1 MKQKKKSEPQV
12 ALKPVS
18 AATFSKLS
26 MVGTL
31 NLVAMVA
38 LIAGLWFFVPDL
50 VAQRPILIPVLIIV
64 GLSNF
69 ALIWY
74 VKMAHKMNS
83 GSGQKTDPTA
93 SRRKR

>member
-1 MKQKKKSEPQV
+1 MSQKNKPTQQS

-18 AATFSKLS
+18 AATFSKLT
-26 MVGTL
+26 MIGTV

-38 LIAGLWFFVPDL
+38 LIVGLWYFIPEL
-50 VAQRPILIPVLIIV
+50 VAQRPILIPVLVIV

-74 VKMAHKMNS
+74 VKMAYKMNS
-83 GSGQKTDPTA
+83 ASGQKTDPTA
-93 SRRKR
+93 PRRKR